1 MMVVPLLCSSFR
13 RPLRQGI
20 RPCGPPTQL
29 YSFFFISQSP
39 QYRVVVFLLGSVII
53 IVVRFFF
60 LSSFSCFPAE
70 AQICSGKYIYKT
82 VLLPL

>member
-60 LSSFSCFPAE
+60 FKFIFMLSSRGSDL
-70 AQICSGKYIYKT
+70 QWKIH
-82 VLLPL
+82 L